1 MDHKTQTTRPQTPG
15 RERNG
20 AQPLGSREGLESD
33 EQTRRIGREE
43 RRTAGPDGPDAGKA
57 ARLTTGKKT

>member
-1 MDHKTQTTRPQTPG
+1 MDDKPQTPG

-33 EQTRRIGREE
+33 RLTKKIGKEE
-43 RRTAGPDGPDAGKA
+43 LRAAGPDGPDAGKA
-57 ARLTTGKKT
+57 ARLTTGKTP